1 MRVKDLMTKTVFIC
15 AAEDPV
21 IVVAKKMMDQ
31 DVGMLVVVDDNLSK
45 KPIGVI
51 SDRDVLNRVLL
62 KKLDPAKM
70 TAEEIATKK
79 IVSISE
85 TATINE
91 ATALMKKNKIKKLV
105 VLDDLDDLK
114 GILSQS
120 DVVKQFISISEQLAD
135 LSASL

>member
-1 MRVKDLMTKTVFIC
+1 MKVKDLMTQTVFTC

-21 IVVAKKMMDQ
+21 LAVAKKMMDQ

-51 SDRDVLNRVLL
+51 SDRDILSRVVL
-62 KKLDPAKM
+62 KKIDPAKI
-70 TAEEIATKK
+70 TAEEIATKR
-79 IVSISE
+79 IITIAE

-91 ATALMKKNKIKKLV
+91 ATALMKKNKIRKLV
-105 VLDDLDDLK
+105 VVDAMDNLQ